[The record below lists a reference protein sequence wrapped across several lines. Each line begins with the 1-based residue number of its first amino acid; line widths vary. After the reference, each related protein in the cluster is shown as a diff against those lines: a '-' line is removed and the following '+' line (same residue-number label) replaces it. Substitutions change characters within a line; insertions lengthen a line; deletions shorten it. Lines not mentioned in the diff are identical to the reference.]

1 MEDTVPESV
10 ASPPS
15 GAAKSKLDTLSKDD
29 LIKFAKKQMAAIQKM
44 KSKCADLEKEVDT
57 LKSQP
62 TGNSD
67 DSVIQELTERMSAL
81 LLEKAETQQSA
92 VLLRKENEKVK
103 HREQDAVRKLATLQG
118 ELNHA
123 KEDHQKKMATF
134 EKTMHVSQAKHKEE
148 VEFFQRL
155 LREKDE
161 SDREK
166 ESEREKE
173 KHREREKEDTN
184 DSVEAV
190 SHSLESQILSLQTEL
205 AVAVERSAQ
214 EAAVLQEDHQRAQ
227 TEAQQE
233 VENLRE
239 ELAQHSMQHEE
250 ELRALEEDFE
260 MERERLLLLQEELS
274 EQLALKDSFLQDVQ
288 EEEEEPSGRSSGIAR
303 MLELSG
309 LSQIDASDG
318 ETETGQLRSALE
330 DLQSQNTMLQDE
342 LTFLGNVKTQL
353 EAELERMREEFQTE
367 KEELEFK
374 IDELLMT
381 REGATP
387 DLNMTPYR
395 DPLNPATP
403 KCDLQEV
410 PALTQLQQSGPQREP
425 AYCLPASS
433 ASPSSPFPDT
443 DHQSLTLEE
452 QQRLILEVQ
461 ELRTQCETLAS
472 KNTQAVGECES
483 LAKERCQAVDE
494 CEYLARERGQAVA
507 ECEHTRDILRGLETE
522 LGQRTGDFV
531 RQYEAMKEQGA
542 SAIHELQE
550 RVRGLTEERESLVE
564 KLRVLNEDRESLL
577 EEVQGLEKR
586 LESFLEQTQAA
597 EGLKEQLQTSL
608 EEKTELALE
617 FKTSLEEKTELALE
631 FKTSLE
637 EKTVLASE
645 LKASLEEQT
654 ALTLELK
661 ASVEDL
667 SRQNGEI
674 LSQLQMKESALQEL
688 EDSLNVVCTE
698 RDQTLSALQEREM
711 EVVRLKE
718 VEGRQGQR
726 ERVAELQAR
735 IEELEKERSLLKS
748 SLGEVQGSPGE
759 EVEELQARIEELEKE
774 RSLLKSS
781 LGEVQGSPGEEVEE
795 LQARIEE
802 LEKER
807 SLLKS
812 SLWEVQ
818 GSPGEEVEELQAR
831 IEELEKERS
840 LLKSSLGEVQGRPGE
855 EVEELQARIEELEKE
870 RSLLKSS
877 LGEVQGRPGE
887 EVEELQARI
896 EELEKERSL
905 LKSSLGE
912 VQGRPGEE
920 VEELQACVEE
930 LEKERNLLKCNL
942 GELVGDTEA
951 LQRDLVEMKLANE
964 KMRTENQE
972 LLAQVSNATETL
984 ADKEREQRV
993 GGEMEREEEEKQEER
1008 RALQQQL
1015 TEKDKVISQLK
1026 SEMAVLQSTASTVSE
1041 EKNTDIEFTEKIALL
1056 EKESKEKNERMNKI
1070 KAVAVKAR
1078 KELDTSRKEA
1088 VSLKEEVEV
1097 LKAER
1102 EKVTS
1107 SMKDI
1112 IHGAEGYKNLQLDY
1126 DRQTEQLDKE
1136 REKVEGAEKQI
1147 SELTK
1152 RLNTAVQQHEQ
1163 LWSEREDLMTGME
1176 TLRST
1181 VRQMEGQT
1189 AELHRQTDTLNRDHQ
1204 AERLLKEQKTK
1215 ELSSLQKEV
1224 EELTAQLRRQKQQS
1238 QQTARELEQLRK
1250 EAQQSSLLDME
1261 MADYE
1266 RLVKE
1271 LNTNLSE
1278 KDVCVEEL
1286 KTLIHTHTQK
1296 EDTLNQEIEGLKSQ
1310 LDQGEDKGAKM
1321 KQLLVKTK
1329 KDLADAKRQEA
1340 SQMMTLASLKGELE
1354 THQQELEN
1362 SKIRC
1367 CDLSGERHRL
1377 HEQLRTLTEQQQ
1389 RTSSTLQHRLTSL
1402 QQEFNTA
1409 QAELSFVT
1417 TEFDSYKVRV
1427 HNVLKQQKNKS
1438 SAQSDGHA
1446 TKQEREQMESMVDQ
1460 YKAKLQDSQQCL
1472 AVSTAEF
1479 QQLQMEHDTLLERH
1493 NKILQE
1499 TVTKEAELR
1508 ERLLSLQ
1515 AESMSLRTELA
1526 QTVGQLTSQAD
1537 AQRSG
1542 FREQIRHLQDEH
1554 RTTVET
1560 LQNQMTRLENQLFTL
1575 QSQTAPVQTSRKPV
1589 VDRRTVDQ
1597 GAMGGLG
1604 LSDLQSMA
1612 REEGEGM
1619 ETTETESLSLPHTP
1633 LPSLEHLLTSPDP
1646 KQEPFVWQVEPTKEE
1661 LSQKLATATRSM
1673 EHMNMLLHETEA
1685 TNAVLMEQVNLL
1697 KSEVR
1702 RLERNHERE
1711 KSVANLEYLKNV
1723 LLQFI
1728 FLQSGSERRALLPV
1742 IHTMLQLSPEEKN
1755 KLAAIAMGEEE
1766 VGGAK
1771 GSGWTSYLHS
1781 WSGIR

>member
-1 MEDTVPESV
+1 MMEQDTGPESV

-15 GAAKSKLDTLSKDD
+15 GAGKSKLDTLSKDD

-92 VLLRKENEKVK
+92 VLLRKENEKVTQ
-103 HREQDAVRKLATLQG
+103 REQDAVRKLATLQG
-118 ELNHA
+118 ELNQA
-123 KEDHQKKMATF
+123 KEAHQKKMATF

-161 SDREK
+161 K

-184 DSVEAV
+184 DNVEAV

-205 AVAVERSAQ
+205 AAVVERSAL
-214 EAAVLQEDHQRAQ
+214 EAAALQEDHQRAQ

-250 ELRALEEDFE
+250 ELRSLEEDFE

-353 EAELERMREEFQTE
+353 EVELERMREEFQTE

-381 REGATP
+381 REGVTP

-395 DPLNPATP
+395 DPLIPATP

-425 AYCLPASS
+425 EYSMPARS
-433 ASPSSPFPDT
+433 ASPSSPRQSLSSPFPDT
-443 DHQSLTLEE
+443 DHQSFTLEE

-461 ELRTQCETLAS
+461 TLRTQCETLARE
-472 KNTQAVGECES
+472 NTQAVGEFES
-483 LAKERCQAVDE
+483 LAKERRQAVDE

-542 SAIHELQE
+542 SAIQELQE

-564 KLRVLNEDRESLL
+564 KLRVLNEDRDSLL
-577 EEVQGLEKR
+577 EKAQGLEKR

-608 EEKTELALE
+608 QEKTELALE
-617 FKTSLEEKTELALE
+617 FNTT
-631 FKTSLE
+631 LE

-654 ALTLELK
+654 ALALELK

-667 SRQNGEI
+667 SKQNGEI
-674 LSQLQMKESALQEL
+674 LSQLQMKESAVQEL
-688 EDSLNVVCTE
+688 EDSLNVVSTE

-711 EVVRLKE
+711 EVVRLREERE

-726 ERVAELQAR
+726 EKVAELQAR

-748 SLGEVQGSPGE
+748 SLGEVQGS
-759 EVEELQARIEELEKE
+759 
-774 RSLLKSS
+774 
-781 LGEVQGSPGEEVEE
+781 
-795 LQARIEE
+795 
-802 LEKER
+802 
-807 SLLKS
+807 
-812 SLWEVQ
+812 
-818 GSPGEEVEELQAR
+818 
-831 IEELEKERS
+831 
-840 LLKSSLGEVQGRPGE
+840 
-855 EVEELQARIEELEKE
+855 
-870 RSLLKSS
+870 
-877 LGEVQGRPGE
+877 
-887 EVEELQARI
+887 
-896 EELEKERSL
+896 
-905 LKSSLGE
+905 
-912 VQGRPGEE
+912 PGEE

-951 LQRDLVEMKLANE
+951 LQRDLGEMKLANE

-984 ADKEREQRV
+984 ADKEREQKV
-993 GGEMEREEEEKQEER
+993 GGETEREEEEKQEGR

-1026 SEMAVLQSTASTVSE
+1026 SEMAVLQSTASAVSE
-1041 EKNTDIEFTEKIALL
+1041 ENTASEFTEKIALL
-1056 EKESKEKNERMNKI
+1056 EKESKEKDERMNKI

-1102 EKVTS
+1102 ERVTS

-1152 RLNTAVQQHEQ
+1152 QLNTAVQQHER

-1224 EELTAQLRRQKQQS
+1224 EELTVQLRRQKQQS
-1238 QQTARELEQLRK
+1238 QQTAQELEQLRK
-1250 EAQQSSLLDME
+1250 EAQQSTLLDME

-1271 LNTNLSE
+1271 LNTKLSE

-1286 KTLIHTHTQK
+1286 KTQIHTHTQK
-1296 EDTLNQEIEGLKSQ
+1296 EETLNQEIEGLKSQ
-1310 LDQGEDKGAKM
+1310 LDQGEDKSTKM

-1340 SQMMTLASLKGELE
+1340 SQMMTLASLKGDLE
-1354 THQQELEN
+1354 THQQQLEN
-1362 SKIRC
+1362 SKIQC
-1367 CDLSGERHRL
+1367 CDLSGECHRL
-1377 HEQLRTLTEQQQ
+1377 QEQLRTLTEQQQ
-1389 RTSSTLQHRLTSL
+1389 RTSSSLQHRLTSL
-1402 QQEFNTA
+1402 QQEANTA
-1409 QAELSFVT
+1409 KAELSFVT

-1460 YKAKLQDSQQCL
+1460 YKAKLQDSQQSL

-1499 TVTKEAELR
+1499 TIAKEAELR

-1604 LSDLQSMA
+1604 LGLSDLQSMA

-1619 ETTETESLSLPHTP
+1619 ETTETESLSPPHTP

-1661 LSQKLATATRSM
+1661 LSQKLTTATRSM
-1673 EHMNMLLHETEA
+1673 EHMNRLLHETEA
-1685 TNAVLMEQVNLL
+1685 TNAVLMEQVTLL

-1728 FLQSGSERRALLPV
+1728 FLRSGSERQALLPV
-1742 IHTMLQLSPEEKN
+1742 MHTMLQLSPEEKN

>member
-1 MEDTVPESV
+1 MEDTGSESV

-67 DSVIQELTERMSAL
+67 DSVIQELTERMSTL

-92 VLLRKENEKVK
+92 VLLRKENEKAK
-103 HREQDAVRKLATLQG
+103 QREQNAIRKLATLQG
-118 ELNHA
+118 ELNQA

-161 SDREK
+161 RD
-166 ESEREKE
+166 REKE

-190 SHSLESQILSLQTEL
+190 SHSQKSQILSLQTEL
-205 AVAVERSAQ
+205 AAAVERSAQ
-214 EAAVLQEDHQRAQ
+214 EAAALQEDHQRAQ

-309 LSQIDASDG
+309 VSQIDASDG

-395 DPLNPATP
+395 DPLSPATP

-410 PALTQLQQSGPQREP
+410 PALTQFQQSGPQREP
-425 AYCLPASS
+425 AYSLPASS

-461 ELRTQCETLAS
+461 ELRNQCETLARE
-472 KNTQAVGECES
+472 NTQAVGECES
-483 LAKERCQAVDE
+483 LARERRQAVDE

-542 SAIHELQE
+542 SAIQELQE

-564 KLRVLNEDRESLL
+564 KLRVLNEDRDSLL
-577 EEVQGLEKR
+577 EKVQGLEKR

-597 EGLKEQLQTSL
+597 EGLKEQLQ
-608 EEKTELALE
+608 
-617 FKTSLEEKTELALE
+617 TSLEEKTELALE

-674 LSQLQMKESALQEL
+674 LSQLQMKESAVQEL
-688 EDSLNVVCTE
+688 EDSLNVVSTE
-698 RDQTLSALQEREM
+698 RDQTLSALQGM
-711 EVVRLKE
+711 EVVRLRE

-726 ERVAELQAR
+726 EKVAELQAR
-735 IEELEKERSLLKS
+735 IQELEKERSLLKS

-759 EVEELQARIEELEKE
+759 EVEELQA
-774 RSLLKSS
+774 
-781 LGEVQGSPGEEVEE
+781 
-795 LQARIEE
+795 
-802 LEKER
+802 
-807 SLLKS
+807 
-812 SLWEVQ
+812 
-818 GSPGEEVEELQAR
+818 
-831 IEELEKERS
+831 
-840 LLKSSLGEVQGRPGE
+840 
-855 EVEELQARIEELEKE
+855 
-870 RSLLKSS
+870 
-877 LGEVQGRPGE
+877 
-887 EVEELQARI
+887 
-896 EELEKERSL
+896 
-905 LKSSLGE
+905 
-912 VQGRPGEE
+912 
-920 VEELQACVEE
+920 CVEK

-951 LQRDLVEMKLANE
+951 LQRDLGEMKLANE

-972 LLAQVSNATETL
+972 LLAQVSNTTETL
-984 ADKEREQRV
+984 ADKEREQKV
-993 GGEMEREEEEKQEER
+993 GGETEREEEKQEER

-1041 EKNTDIEFTEKIALL
+1041 ENTEFTEKIALL

-1102 EKVTS
+1102 ERVTS

-1215 ELSSLQKEV
+1215 ELSSLQKEG

-1238 QQTARELEQLRK
+1238 QQTAQELEQLRK

-1271 LNTNLSE
+1271 LNTKLSE

-1286 KTLIHTHTQK
+1286 KTQIHTHTQK

-1310 LDQGEDKGAKM
+1310 LDQGEDKSAKM

-1340 SQMMTLASLKGELE
+1340 SQMMTLASLKGDLE
-1354 THQQELEN
+1354 THQQKLEN
-1362 SKIRC
+1362 SKIQC

-1389 RTSSTLQHRLTSL
+1389 RTSSSLQHRLTSL
-1402 QQEFNTA
+1402 QQEANTA
-1409 QAELSFVT
+1409 KAELSFVT

-1460 YKAKLQDSQQCL
+1460 YKAKLQDSQQSL

-1499 TVTKEAELR
+1499 TITKEAELR

-1604 LSDLQSMA
+1604 LGLSDLQSMA

-1619 ETTETESLSLPHTP
+1619 ETTETESLSPPHTP

-1661 LSQKLATATRSM
+1661 LSQKLATSTRSM

-1728 FLQSGSERRALLPV
+1728 FLRSGSERRALLPV

>member
-1 MEDTVPESV
+1 MEQDTSPGFV
-10 ASPPS
+10 ASSPPA
-15 GAAKSKLDTLSKDD
+15 GAKSKLDTLSKDD

-44 KSKCADLEKEVDT
+44 KSKCADLETEVDT

-62 TGNSD
+62 KGNSG
-67 DSVIQELTERMSAL
+67 DSIIQELTERMSAL

-92 VLLRKENEKVK
+92 VLLRKENEKIK
-103 HREQDAVRKLATLQG
+103 HREQDAVGKLATLLG
-118 ELNHA
+118 ELDQA
-123 KEDHQKKMATF
+123 KEDHQKKIAAL
-134 EKTMHVSQAKHKEE
+134 EKSLDASQAKHKEE

-155 LREKDE
+155 LREKEE

-166 ESEREKE
+166 EREREKE
-173 KHREREKEDTN
+173 KQREREDSGE
-184 DSVEAV
+184 SVEAV
-190 SHSLESQILSLQTEL
+190 SRSLESQILSLQTEL
-205 AVAVERSAQ
+205 AAAMERSAQ
-214 EAAVLQEDHQRAQ
+214 EAAALQEDHQRAL

-239 ELAQHSMQHEE
+239 ELAQHSVQHEE

-309 LSQIDASDG
+309 VSQIDASDG
-318 ETETGQLRSALE
+318 ETERGQLRSALE
-330 DLQSQNTMLQDE
+330 DQQSQNTMLQDE
-342 LTFLGNVKTQL
+342 LIFLGNVKTEL
-353 EAELERMREEFQTE
+353 EAELERVREEFQTE

-374 IDELLMT
+374 IEELLMT
-381 REGATP
+381 REVATP
-387 DLNMTPYR
+387 DVNMTPNR
-395 DPLNPATP
+395 DLLILATP
-403 KCDLQEV
+403 NRELQE
-410 PALTQLQQSGPQREP
+410 AQAFTQLQLSGPQRDP
-425 AYCLPASS
+425 VDSLP
-433 ASPSSPFPDT
+433 ASPSSPRQSLSSPVPGA
-443 DHQSLTLEE
+443 DHQSLTLQE

-461 ELRTQCETLAS
+461 ELRAQCETLAREKS
-472 KNTQAVGECES
+472 QAVGECES
-483 LAKERCQAVDE
+483 LARERRQVVAE
-494 CEYLARERGQAVA
+494 CESLAIDRSQAVA
-507 ECEHTRDILRGLETE
+507 EYERTRDILRGLETE
-522 LGQRTGDFV
+522 LGHRTGDIA

-542 SAIHELQE
+542 SAVQELQE
-550 RVRGLTEERESLVE
+550 RVTGLTEERDGLVE
-564 KLRVLNEDRESLL
+564 RVRGLDEDRASLL
-577 EEVQGLEKR
+577 EKVQGLEKR

-608 EEKTELALE
+608 EEKNALALE
-617 FKTSLEEKTELALE
+617 LKDSVEAQ
-631 FKTSLE
+631 
-637 EKTVLASE
+637 TVLASE
-645 LKASLEEQT
+645 LKASLEVQT
-654 ALTLELK
+654 ALAVELRV
-661 ASVEDL
+661 SVEDL
-667 SRQNGEI
+667 IRQNGEI
-674 LSQLQMKESALQEL
+674 VSQLQMKESAVQEL
-688 EDSLNVVCTE
+688 EETLNVVSTA
-698 RDQTLSALQEREM
+698 RDITLSALQDREM
-711 EVVRLKE
+711 EVVRLREERERE
-718 VEGRQGQR
+718 VEESQGQR
-726 ERVAELQAR
+726 EEVAELQAH
-735 IEELEKERSLLKS
+735 IEELEKERSLLKNNLEEVQRERS
-748 SLGEVQGSPGE
+748 EKVQGSPGE

-774 RSLLKSS
+774 RSLLRSN
-781 LGEVQGSPGEEVEE
+781 LGEV
-795 LQARIEE
+795 
-802 LEKER
+802 
-807 SLLKS
+807 
-812 SLWEVQ
+812 
-818 GSPGEEVEELQAR
+818 
-831 IEELEKERS
+831 
-840 LLKSSLGEVQGRPGE
+840 
-855 EVEELQARIEELEKE
+855 
-870 RSLLKSS
+870 
-877 LGEVQGRPGE
+877 
-887 EVEELQARI
+887 
-896 EELEKERSL
+896 
-905 LKSSLGE
+905 
-912 VQGRPGEE
+912 
-920 VEELQACVEE
+920 
-930 LEKERNLLKCNL
+930 
-942 GELVGDTEA
+942 VGDTEA
-951 LQRDLVEMKLANE
+951 LQRDLREMKLVNE

-972 LLAQVSNATETL
+972 LLTQVSQATETL
-984 ADKEREQRV
+984 ADREREGEVEEEQAEKER
-993 GGEMEREEEEKQEER
+993 RE
-1008 RALQQQL
+1008 LQQQL
-1015 TEKDKVISQLK
+1015 TEKDTVISQLR
-1026 SEMAVLQSTASTVSE
+1026 SEMAGLQSTTQSPVSE
-1041 EKNTDIEFTEKIALL
+1041 ENTANVFTEKIALL
-1056 EKESKEKNERMNKI
+1056 EKERKEKDERMNKI

-1102 EKVTS
+1102 ERVTS

-1126 DRQTEQLDKE
+1126 DRQTEELDKE

-1163 LWSEREDLMTGME
+1163 LWSEREDLMTGLE

-1189 AELHRQTDTLNRDHQ
+1189 AELHRQTDTLNRDLQ

-1224 EELTAQLRRQKQQS
+1224 EELTVQLRRQKQQS
-1238 QQTARELEQLRK
+1238 QQTTQELEQLRK

-1271 LNTNLSE
+1271 LNTKLSE

-1286 KTLIHTHTQK
+1286 KTQINTHTQQ
-1296 EDTLNQEIEGLKSQ
+1296 EVSLNQEIEGLKSQ
-1310 LDQGEDKGAKM
+1310 LDQGEDKSSKM

-1329 KDLADAKRQEA
+1329 KDLADTKRQEA
-1340 SQMMTLASLKGELE
+1340 IQMMTLASLKGELE
-1354 THQQELEN
+1354 AHQQQLEN
-1362 SKIRC
+1362 SKIQYC
-1367 CDLSGERHRL
+1367 ELTAERHRL
-1377 HEQLRTLTEQQQ
+1377 QEQLRTLTEQQQ
-1389 RTSSTLQHRLTSL
+1389 RTSSSLQHRLTTL
-1402 QQEFNTA
+1402 QQEANTA
-1409 QAELSFVT
+1409 KAELSSVT
-1417 TEFDSYKVRV
+1417 AEFDSYKVRV
-1427 HNVLKQQKNKS
+1427 HNVLKQQKNKT
-1438 SAQSDGHA
+1438 SAQSDGDA
-1446 TKQEREQMESMVDQ
+1446 TKQERDQMESMVDQ
-1460 YKAKLQDSQQCL
+1460 YKAKLQDSQQSL
-1472 AVSTAEF
+1472 AVSTAEL

-1508 ERLLSLQ
+1508 ERLMSLQ
-1515 AESMSLRTELA
+1515 AEIMSTRTEHA
-1526 QTVGQLTSQAD
+1526 QTVGQLTSQAE

-1575 QSQTAPVQTSRKPV
+1575 QKQTSPAPVQTSRKPV
-1589 VDRRTVDQ
+1589 VDRRPVDQ
-1597 GAMGGLG
+1597 GGMGGLGLG

-1619 ETTETESLSLPHTP
+1619 ETSETESLSPTHTH

-1661 LSQKLATATRSM
+1661 LNQKLTTATRSM
-1673 EHMNMLLHETEA
+1673 EHMNSLLHETEA

-1728 FLQSGSERRALLPV
+1728 FLQSGSERQALLPV

-1766 VGGAK
+1766 VGGAR

>member
-1 MEDTVPESV
+1 
-10 ASPPS
+10 
-15 GAAKSKLDTLSKDD
+15 
-29 LIKFAKKQMAAIQKM
+29 
-44 KSKCADLEKEVDT
+44 
-57 LKSQP
+57 
-62 TGNSD
+62 
-67 DSVIQELTERMSAL
+67 
-81 LLEKAETQQSA
+81 
-92 VLLRKENEKVK
+92 
-103 HREQDAVRKLATLQG
+103 
-118 ELNHA
+118 
-123 KEDHQKKMATF
+123 
-134 EKTMHVSQAKHKEE
+134 
-148 VEFFQRL
+148 
-155 LREKDE
+155 
-161 SDREK
+161 
-166 ESEREKE
+166 
-173 KHREREKEDTN
+173 
-184 DSVEAV
+184 
-190 SHSLESQILSLQTEL
+190 
-205 AVAVERSAQ
+205 
-214 EAAVLQEDHQRAQ
+214 
-227 TEAQQE
+227 
-233 VENLRE
+233 
-239 ELAQHSMQHEE
+239 
-250 ELRALEEDFE
+250 
-260 MERERLLLLQEELS
+260 
-274 EQLALKDSFLQDVQ
+274 
-288 EEEEEPSGRSSGIAR
+288 

-395 DPLNPATP
+395 DPLSPATP

-410 PALTQLQQSGPQREP
+410 PALTQLQQSGSQREP
-425 AYCLPASS
+425 AYSLPASS

-461 ELRTQCETLAS
+461 ELRTQCETLAR

-507 ECEHTRDILRGLETE
+507 ECEHTRDILKGLETE

-531 RQYEAMKEQGA
+531 RQCEAMKEQGA
-542 SAIHELQE
+542 SAIQELQE

-617 FKTSLEEKTELALE
+617 FKTSLEEKT
-631 FKTSLE
+631 
-637 EKTVLASE
+637 VLASE

-674 LSQLQMKESALQEL
+674 LSQLQMKESAVQEL
-688 EDSLNVVCTE
+688 EDSLNEVSTE

-711 EVVRLKE
+711 EVVRLRE

-726 ERVAELQAR
+726 ERVA
-735 IEELEKERSLLKS
+735 
-748 SLGEVQGSPGE
+748 
-759 EVEELQARIEELEKE
+759 ELQARIEELEKE

-840 LLKSSLGEVQGRPGE
+840 LLKSSLGEVQG
-855 EVEELQARIEELEKE
+855 
-870 RSLLKSS
+870 S
-877 LGEVQGRPGE
+877 
-887 EVEELQARI
+887 
-896 EELEKERSL
+896 
-905 LKSSLGE
+905 
-912 VQGRPGEE
+912 PGEE

-984 ADKEREQRV
+984 ADKEREQKV
-993 GGEMEREEEEKQEER
+993 GGETEREEEEKQEER

-1026 SEMAVLQSTASTVSE
+1026 SQMAVLQSTASTVSE
-1041 EKNTDIEFTEKIALL
+1041 ENTAIEFTEKIALL

-1286 KTLIHTHTQK
+1286 KTQIHTHTQK

-1340 SQMMTLASLKGELE
+1340 SQMMTLASLKRELE

-1362 SKIRC
+1362 SKIQC

-1389 RTSSTLQHRLTSL
+1389 RTSSTLQHRLSSL

-1446 TKQEREQMESMVDQ
+1446 TRQEREQMESMVDQ
-1460 YKAKLQDSQQCL
+1460 YKAKLQDSQQSL

>member
-1 MEDTVPESV
+1 QQDTVPESV

-67 DSVIQELTERMSAL
+67 ESLTERMSAL

-103 HREQDAVRKLATLQG
+103 QWEQ
-118 ELNHA
+118 A
-123 KEDHQKKMATF
+123 KEDHQEKMATF
-134 EKTMHVSQAKHKEE
+134 EKTMHISQAKHKEE

-190 SHSLESQILSLQTEL
+190 SHSLELQILSLQTEL
-205 AVAVERSAQ
+205 AAAVERSAQ
-214 EAAVLQEDHQRAQ
+214 EAAVLQDDHQRAQ
-227 TEAQQE
+227 TEVSSKA
-233 VENLRE
+233 V
-239 ELAQHSMQHEE
+239 
-250 ELRALEEDFE
+250 
-260 MERERLLLLQEELS
+260 
-274 EQLALKDSFLQDVQ
+274 FLQDVQ

-395 DPLNPATP
+395 DPLSPATP

-425 AYCLPASS
+425 AYSLPASS

-461 ELRTQCETLAS
+461 ELRTQCETLAR

-542 SAIHELQE
+542 SAIQELQE
-550 RVRGLTEERESLVE
+550 RVRGLTEEKESLVE
-564 KLRVLNEDRESLL
+564 KLRVLNENRESLL

-597 EGLKEQLQTSL
+597 EGLNEQLQ
-608 EEKTELALE
+608 
-617 FKTSLEEKTELALE
+617 TSLEEKTELALE

-661 ASVEDL
+661 ASVDDL

-674 LSQLQMKESALQEL
+674 LSQLQMKESAVQEL
-688 EDSLNVVCTE
+688 EDSLNVVSTE
-698 RDQTLSALQEREM
+698 RDQTLSALQEM
-711 EVVRLKE
+711 EVVRLRE

-735 IEELEKERSLLKS
+735 IEELEKEKSLLKN

-759 EVEELQARIEELEKE
+759 EVEELQTRIEELEKE

-781 LGEVQGSPGEEVEE
+781 LGEVRGS
-795 LQARIEE
+795 
-802 LEKER
+802 
-807 SLLKS
+807 
-812 SLWEVQ
+812 
-818 GSPGEEVEELQAR
+818 
-831 IEELEKERS
+831 
-840 LLKSSLGEVQGRPGE
+840 
-855 EVEELQARIEELEKE
+855 
-870 RSLLKSS
+870 
-877 LGEVQGRPGE
+877 
-887 EVEELQARI
+887 
-896 EELEKERSL
+896 
-905 LKSSLGE
+905 
-912 VQGRPGEE
+912 PGEE

-984 ADKEREQRV
+984 ADKEREQKV
-993 GGEMEREEEEKQEER
+993 GGETEREEEEKQEER

-1026 SEMAVLQSTASTVSE
+1026 SELAVLQVSASSVT
-1041 EKNTDIEFTEKIALL
+1041 LL

-1152 RLNTAVQQHEQ
+1152 RLNTHEQ

-1224 EELTAQLRRQKQQS
+1224 EELTAQLHRQKQQS

-1286 KTLIHTHTQK
+1286 KTQIHTHTQK

-1329 KDLADAKRQEA
+1329 KDLADAKRQ
-1340 SQMMTLASLKGELE
+1340 MMTLASLKGELE
-1354 THQQELEN
+1354 TYQQELEN
-1362 SKIRC
+1362 SKIQC

-1409 QAELSFVT
+1409 KAELSFVT

-1446 TKQEREQMESMVDQ
+1446 TKQEREQIESMVDQ
-1460 YKAKLQDSQQCL
+1460 YKAKLQDSQQSL

-1619 ETTETESLSLPHTP
+1619 ETTETEFLSLPHTP

>member
-1 MEDTVPESV
+1 
-10 ASPPS
+10 
-15 GAAKSKLDTLSKDD
+15 
-29 LIKFAKKQMAAIQKM
+29 
-44 KSKCADLEKEVDT
+44 
-57 LKSQP
+57 
-62 TGNSD
+62 
-67 DSVIQELTERMSAL
+67 MSAL
-81 LLEKAETQQSA
+81 LLERAETQQSA
-92 VLLRKENEKVK
+92 VLLRKDNEKIK
-103 HREQDAVRKLATLQG
+103 QREQDAVRKLATLQG
-118 ELNHA
+118 ELNQA

-134 EKTMHVSQAKHKEE
+134 EKAMHVSQAKHKEE
-148 VEFFQRL
+148 VKFFQSF

-166 ESEREKE
+166 EKQRESK
-173 KHREREKEDTN
+173 KEDTN
-184 DSVEAV
+184 DSGEAV
-190 SHSLESQILSLQTEL
+190 SHSLELQILSLQTEL
-205 AVAVERSAQ
+205 AAAVERSAQ
-214 EAAVLQEDHQRAQ
+214 EAAALQEDHQKAQ

-250 ELRALEEDFE
+250 ELRALEKDFE
-260 MERERLLLLQEELS
+260 MERERLLFLQEELS

-353 EAELERMREEFQTE
+353 EAELDRVREEFQTE

-381 REGATP
+381 QEGATP
-387 DLNMTPYR
+387 DLNMTTYR
-395 DPLNPATP
+395 DPLSPATP

-425 AYCLPASS
+425 AYSLPASS
-433 ASPSSPFPDT
+433 ASPSSPRQSLSSPVPDT
-443 DHQSLTLEE
+443 DHQSLTLDE

-461 ELRTQCETLAS
+461 ELRAQCETLARE
-472 KNTQAVGECES
+472 NTQAVGECES
-483 LAKERCQAVDE
+483 LAKERS
-494 CEYLARERGQAVA
+494 QAVA
-507 ECEHTRDILRGLETE
+507 GYEHTRDILRGLETE

-531 RQYEAMKEQGA
+531 RQYEAMKEQGT
-542 SAIHELQE
+542 SAIQELQE

-564 KLRVLNEDRESLL
+564 KVRVLNEDRASLL
-577 EEVQGLEKR
+577 EKVQGLEKR

-597 EGLKEQLQTSL
+597 KGLKEQLQMSL
-608 EEKTELALE
+608 EEKTDLALE
-617 FKTSLEEKTELALE
+617 LKS
-631 FKTSLE
+631 SLE

-661 ASVEDL
+661 ASMEDL

-674 LSQLQMKESALQEL
+674 LSQLQMKESAVQEL
-688 EDSLNVVCTE
+688 EETLNVVSTE
-698 RDQTLSALQEREM
+698 RDRTLSALQDREM
-711 EVVRLKE
+711 GVVRLREERE
-718 VEGRQGQR
+718 VEESQGQR
-726 ERVAELQAR
+726 EKEAELQAR

-748 SLGEVQGSPGE
+748 SLGEVQKERSEEVQGSPGE

-774 RSLLKSS
+774 RSLLK
-781 LGEVQGSPGEEVEE
+781 
-795 LQARIEE
+795 
-802 LEKER
+802 
-807 SLLKS
+807 
-812 SLWEVQ
+812 
-818 GSPGEEVEELQAR
+818 
-831 IEELEKERS
+831 
-840 LLKSSLGEVQGRPGE
+840 
-855 EVEELQARIEELEKE
+855 
-870 RSLLKSS
+870 
-877 LGEVQGRPGE
+877 
-887 EVEELQARI
+887 
-896 EELEKERSL
+896 
-905 LKSSLGE
+905 
-912 VQGRPGEE
+912 
-920 VEELQACVEE
+920 
-930 LEKERNLLKCNL
+930 CNL

-951 LQRDLVEMKLANE
+951 LQRDLGEMKVANE

-972 LLAQVSNATETL
+972 LLAQVSKATETL
-984 ADKEREQRV
+984 ADKEREQK
-993 GGEMEREEEEKQEER
+993 EEEQAER
-1008 RALQQQL
+1008 RELQQQL

-1026 SEMAVLQSTASTVSE
+1026 SEIAVLQVSASSVSVFKFVTATAEVSFISSTDLLFLSLHFPVSLFLPLSPQQSTASTVSE
-1041 EKNTDIEFTEKIALL
+1041 ENTASEFTEKIALL
-1056 EKESKEKNERMNKI
+1056 EKERKEKDERMNKI

-1088 VSLKEEVEV
+1088 VSLKEEREV

-1102 EKVTS
+1102 ERVTC

-1136 REKVEGAEKQI
+1136 REK
-1147 SELTK
+1147 
-1152 RLNTAVQQHEQ
+1152 HEQ
-1163 LWSEREDLMTGME
+1163 LWLEREDLMTGME
-1176 TLRST
+1176 TLRSM

-1189 AELHRQTDTLNRDHQ
+1189 AELHRQTNTLNRDHQ

-1238 QQTARELEQLRK
+1238 QQTTQELEQLRK

-1271 LNTNLSE
+1271 LNTKLSE
-1278 KDVCVEEL
+1278 KD
-1286 KTLIHTHTQK
+1286 
-1296 EDTLNQEIEGLKSQ
+1296 GLKSQ
-1310 LDQGEDKGAKM
+1310 LEQGEDKSSKM

-1354 THQQELEN
+1354 THQQQLEN
-1362 SKIRC
+1362 SKIQC
-1367 CDLSGERHRL
+1367 CDL
-1377 HEQLRTLTEQQQ
+1377 
-1389 RTSSTLQHRLTSL
+1389 
-1402 QQEFNTA
+1402 
-1409 QAELSFVT
+1409 
-1417 TEFDSYKVRV
+1417 YKVRV

-1446 TKQEREQMESMVDQ
+1446 TKQERDQMESMVDQ
-1460 YKAKLQDSQQCL
+1460 YKAKLQVSQQTL

-1515 AESMSLRTELA
+1515 AESMSLRTEHA

-1537 AQRSG
+1537 SQRSG

-1560 LQNQMTRLENQLFTL
+1560 LQNQTTRLENQLFTL
-1575 QSQTAPVQTSRKPV
+1575 QNQTSPAPVQTSRKPV
-1589 VDRRTVDQ
+1589 VDRRTVDH
-1597 GAMGGLG
+1597 GGMGGLGLG

-1619 ETTETESLSLPHTP
+1619 ETTETESLSPTHTP
-1633 LPSLEHLLTSPDP
+1633 LPSLEQLLTSPDP

-1661 LSQKLATATRSM
+1661 LNQKLATATRSM
-1673 EHMNMLLHETEA
+1673 EHMNSLLHETEA

-1728 FLQSGSERRALLPV
+1728 FLRSGSERQALLPV
-1742 IHTMLQLSPEEKN
+1742 RRRWEEQE
-1755 KLAAIAMGEEE
+1755 APDGPPTYTA
-1766 VGGAK
+1766 
-1771 GSGWTSYLHS
+1771 
-1781 WSGIR
+1781 

>member
-67 DSVIQELTERMSAL
+67 ESVIQELTERMSAL

-103 HREQDAVRKLATLQG
+103 QWEQDAVRKLATLQG
-118 ELNHA
+118 ELNQA
-123 KEDHQKKMATF
+123 KEDHQEKMATF
-134 EKTMHVSQAKHKEE
+134 EKTMHISQAKHKEE

-190 SHSLESQILSLQTEL
+190 SHSLELQILSLQTEL
-205 AVAVERSAQ
+205 AAAVERSAQ
-214 EAAVLQEDHQRAQ
+214 EAAVLQDDHQRAQ

-395 DPLNPATP
+395 DPLSPATP

-425 AYCLPASS
+425 AYSLPASS

-461 ELRTQCETLAS
+461 ELRTQCETLAR

-542 SAIHELQE
+542 SAIQELQE
-550 RVRGLTEERESLVE
+550 RVRGLTEEKESLVE
-564 KLRVLNEDRESLL
+564 KLRVLNENRESLL

-597 EGLKEQLQTSL
+597 EGLNEQLQ
-608 EEKTELALE
+608 
-617 FKTSLEEKTELALE
+617 TSLEEKTELALE

-661 ASVEDL
+661 ASVDDL

-674 LSQLQMKESALQEL
+674 LSQLQMKESAVQEL
-688 EDSLNVVCTE
+688 EDSLNVVSTE
-698 RDQTLSALQEREM
+698 RDQTLSALQEM
-711 EVVRLKE
+711 EVVRLRE

-735 IEELEKERSLLKS
+735 IEELEKEKSLLKN

-759 EVEELQARIEELEKE
+759 EVEELQTRIEELEKE

-781 LGEVQGSPGEEVEE
+781 LGEVRGS
-795 LQARIEE
+795 
-802 LEKER
+802 
-807 SLLKS
+807 
-812 SLWEVQ
+812 
-818 GSPGEEVEELQAR
+818 
-831 IEELEKERS
+831 
-840 LLKSSLGEVQGRPGE
+840 
-855 EVEELQARIEELEKE
+855 
-870 RSLLKSS
+870 
-877 LGEVQGRPGE
+877 
-887 EVEELQARI
+887 
-896 EELEKERSL
+896 
-905 LKSSLGE
+905 
-912 VQGRPGEE
+912 PGEE

-984 ADKEREQRV
+984 ADKEREQKV
-993 GGEMEREEEEKQEER
+993 GGETEREEEEKQEER

-1026 SEMAVLQSTASTVSE
+1026 SELAVLQSTASTVSE
-1041 EKNTDIEFTEKIALL
+1041 ENTAVEFTEKIALL

-1224 EELTAQLRRQKQQS
+1224 EELTAQLHRQKQQS

-1286 KTLIHTHTQK
+1286 KTQIHTHTQK

-1354 THQQELEN
+1354 TYQQELEN
-1362 SKIRC
+1362 SKIQC

-1409 QAELSFVT
+1409 KAELSFVT

-1446 TKQEREQMESMVDQ
+1446 TKQEREQIESMVDQ
-1460 YKAKLQDSQQCL
+1460 YKAKLQDSQQSL

-1619 ETTETESLSLPHTP
+1619 ETTETEFLSLPHTP

>member
-1 MEDTVPESV
+1 MEQDTGPEYV

-44 KSKCADLEKEVDT
+44 KSKCADLENEVDT

-62 TGNSD
+62 TGKSD

-81 LLEKAETQQSA
+81 LLERAETQQSA
-92 VLLRKENEKVK
+92 VLLRKDNEKIK
-103 HREQDAVRKLATLQG
+103 QREQDAVRKLATLQG
-118 ELNHA
+118 ELNQA

-134 EKTMHVSQAKHKEE
+134 EKAMHVSQAKHKEE
-148 VEFFQRL
+148 VKFFQSF

-166 ESEREKE
+166 EKQRESK
-173 KHREREKEDTN
+173 KEDTN
-184 DSVEAV
+184 DSGEAV
-190 SHSLESQILSLQTEL
+190 SHSLELQILSLQTEL
-205 AVAVERSAQ
+205 AAAVERSAQ
-214 EAAVLQEDHQRAQ
+214 EAAALQEDHQKAQ

-250 ELRALEEDFE
+250 ELRALEKDFE
-260 MERERLLLLQEELS
+260 MERERLLFLQEELS

-353 EAELERMREEFQTE
+353 EAELDRVREEFQTE

-381 REGATP
+381 QEGATP
-387 DLNMTPYR
+387 DLNMTTYR
-395 DPLNPATP
+395 DPLSPATP

-425 AYCLPASS
+425 AYSLPASS
-433 ASPSSPFPDT
+433 ASPSSPRQSLSSPVPDT

-461 ELRTQCETLAS
+461 ELRAQCETLARE
-472 KNTQAVGECES
+472 NTQAVGECES
-483 LAKERCQAVDE
+483 LAKERS
-494 CEYLARERGQAVA
+494 QAVA
-507 ECEHTRDILRGLETE
+507 GYEHTRDILRGLETE

-531 RQYEAMKEQGA
+531 RQYEAMKEQGT
-542 SAIHELQE
+542 SAIQELQE

-564 KLRVLNEDRESLL
+564 KVRVLNEDRASLL
-577 EEVQGLEKR
+577 EKVQGLEKR

-597 EGLKEQLQTSL
+597 KGLKEQLQMSL

-617 FKTSLEEKTELALE
+617 L
-631 FKTSLE
+631 KTSLE

-661 ASVEDL
+661 ASMEDL

-674 LSQLQMKESALQEL
+674 LSQLQMKESAVQEL
-688 EDSLNVVCTE
+688 EETLNVVSTE
-698 RDQTLSALQEREM
+698 RDRTLSALQDREM
-711 EVVRLKE
+711 GVVRLREERE
-718 VEGRQGQR
+718 VEESQGQR
-726 ERVAELQAR
+726 EKEAELQAR

-748 SLGEVQGSPGE
+748 SLGEVQKERSEEVQGSPGE

-774 RSLLKSS
+774 RSLLK
-781 LGEVQGSPGEEVEE
+781 
-795 LQARIEE
+795 
-802 LEKER
+802 
-807 SLLKS
+807 
-812 SLWEVQ
+812 
-818 GSPGEEVEELQAR
+818 
-831 IEELEKERS
+831 
-840 LLKSSLGEVQGRPGE
+840 
-855 EVEELQARIEELEKE
+855 
-870 RSLLKSS
+870 
-877 LGEVQGRPGE
+877 
-887 EVEELQARI
+887 
-896 EELEKERSL
+896 
-905 LKSSLGE
+905 
-912 VQGRPGEE
+912 
-920 VEELQACVEE
+920 
-930 LEKERNLLKCNL
+930 CNL

-951 LQRDLVEMKLANE
+951 LQRDLGEMKVANE

-972 LLAQVSNATETL
+972 LLAQVSKATETL
-984 ADKEREQRV
+984 ADKEREQK
-993 GGEMEREEEEKQEER
+993 EEEQAER
-1008 RALQQQL
+1008 RELQQQL

-1026 SEMAVLQSTASTVSE
+1026 SEIAVLQSTASTVSE
-1041 EKNTDIEFTEKIALL
+1041 ENTASEFTEKIALL
-1056 EKESKEKNERMNKI
+1056 EKERKEKDERMNKI

-1088 VSLKEEVEV
+1088 VSLKEEMEV

-1102 EKVTS
+1102 ERVTC

-1163 LWSEREDLMTGME
+1163 LWLEREDLMTGME
-1176 TLRST
+1176 TLRSM

-1189 AELHRQTDTLNRDHQ
+1189 AELHRQTNTLNRDHQ

-1238 QQTARELEQLRK
+1238 QQTTQELEQLRK

-1271 LNTNLSE
+1271 LNTKLSE

-1286 KTLIHTHTQK
+1286 KTQIHTHTQK
-1296 EDTLNQEIEGLKSQ
+1296 EETLNQKIEGLKSQ
-1310 LDQGEDKGAKM
+1310 LEQGEDKSSKM

-1354 THQQELEN
+1354 THQQQLEN
-1362 SKIRC
+1362 SKIQC

-1377 HEQLRTLTEQQQ
+1377 QEQLRTLTEQQQ
-1389 RTSSTLQHRLTSL
+1389 RTSSSLQHRLTTL
-1402 QQEFNTA
+1402 QQEANTA
-1409 QAELSFVT
+1409 KAELSSVT

-1446 TKQEREQMESMVDQ
+1446 TKQERDQMESMVDQ
-1460 YKAKLQDSQQCL
+1460 YKAKLQVSQQTL

-1515 AESMSLRTELA
+1515 AESMSLRTEHA

-1537 AQRSG
+1537 SQRSG

-1560 LQNQMTRLENQLFTL
+1560 LQNQTTRLENQLFTL
-1575 QSQTAPVQTSRKPV
+1575 QNQTSPAPVQTSRKPV
-1589 VDRRTVDQ
+1589 VDRRTVDH
-1597 GAMGGLG
+1597 GGMGGLGLG

-1619 ETTETESLSLPHTP
+1619 ETTETESLSPTHTP
-1633 LPSLEHLLTSPDP
+1633 LPSLEQLLTSPDP

-1661 LSQKLATATRSM
+1661 LNQKLATATRSM
-1673 EHMNMLLHETEA
+1673 EHMNSLLHETEA

-1728 FLQSGSERRALLPV
+1728 FLRSGSERQALLPV

-1755 KLAAIAMGEEE
+1755 KLGAIAMGEEE
-1766 VGGAK
+1766 VGGAR

>member
-1 MEDTVPESV
+1 MEQDTSPGFV
-10 ASPPS
+10 ASSPPA
-15 GAAKSKLDTLSKDD
+15 GAKSKLDTLSKDD

-44 KSKCADLEKEVDT
+44 KSKCADLETEVDT

-62 TGNSD
+62 KGNSG
-67 DSVIQELTERMSAL
+67 DSIIQELTERMSAL

-92 VLLRKENEKVK
+92 VLLRKENEKIK
-103 HREQDAVRKLATLQG
+103 HREQDAVGKLATLLG
-118 ELNHA
+118 ELDQA
-123 KEDHQKKMATF
+123 KEDHQKKIAAL
-134 EKTMHVSQAKHKEE
+134 EKSLDASQAKHKEE

-155 LREKDE
+155 LREKEE

-166 ESEREKE
+166 EREREKE
-173 KHREREKEDTN
+173 KQREREDSGE
-184 DSVEAV
+184 SVEAV
-190 SHSLESQILSLQTEL
+190 SRSLESQILSLQTEL
-205 AVAVERSAQ
+205 AAAMERSAQ
-214 EAAVLQEDHQRAQ
+214 EAAALQEDHQRAL

-239 ELAQHSMQHEE
+239 ELAQHSVQHEE

-309 LSQIDASDG
+309 VSQIDASDG
-318 ETETGQLRSALE
+318 ETERGQLRSALE
-330 DLQSQNTMLQDE
+330 DQQSQNTMLQDE
-342 LTFLGNVKTQL
+342 LIFLGNVKTEL
-353 EAELERMREEFQTE
+353 EAELERVREEFQTE

-374 IDELLMT
+374 IEELLMT
-381 REGATP
+381 REVATP
-387 DLNMTPYR
+387 DVNMTPNR
-395 DPLNPATP
+395 DLLILATP
-403 KCDLQEV
+403 NRELQE
-410 PALTQLQQSGPQREP
+410 AQAFTQLQLSGPQRDP
-425 AYCLPASS
+425 VDSLP
-433 ASPSSPFPDT
+433 ASPSSPRQSLSSPVPGA
-443 DHQSLTLEE
+443 DHQSLTLQE

-461 ELRTQCETLAS
+461 ELRAQCETLAREKS
-472 KNTQAVGECES
+472 QAVGECES
-483 LAKERCQAVDE
+483 LARERRQVVAE
-494 CEYLARERGQAVA
+494 CESLARDRSQAVA
-507 ECEHTRDILRGLETE
+507 EYERTRDILRGLETE
-522 LGQRTGDFV
+522 LGHRTGDIA

-542 SAIHELQE
+542 SAVQELQE
-550 RVRGLTEERESLVE
+550 RVRGLTEERDGLVE
-564 KLRVLNEDRESLL
+564 RVRGLDEDRASLL
-577 EEVQGLEKR
+577 EKVQGLEKR

-608 EEKTELALE
+608 EEKNALALE
-617 FKTSLEEKTELALE
+617 LKDSVEAQ
-631 FKTSLE
+631 
-637 EKTVLASE
+637 TVLASE
-645 LKASLEEQT
+645 LKASLEVQT
-654 ALTLELK
+654 ALAVELRV
-661 ASVEDL
+661 SVEDL
-667 SRQNGEI
+667 IRQNGEI
-674 LSQLQMKESALQEL
+674 VSQLQMKESAVQEL
-688 EDSLNVVCTE
+688 EETLNVVSTA
-698 RDQTLSALQEREM
+698 RDITLSALQDREM
-711 EVVRLKE
+711 EVVRLREERERE
-718 VEGRQGQR
+718 VEESQGQR
-726 ERVAELQAR
+726 EEVAELQAH
-735 IEELEKERSLLKS
+735 IEELEKERSLLKNNLEEVQRERS
-748 SLGEVQGSPGE
+748 EKVQGSPGE

-774 RSLLKSS
+774 RSLLKNN
-781 LGEVQGSPGEEVEE
+781 LEEVQRERCEKVQGSPGEEVEE
-795 LQARIEE
+795 LQARIED

-807 SLLKS
+807 SLL
-812 SLWEVQ
+812 
-818 GSPGEEVEELQAR
+818 
-831 IEELEKERS
+831 RS
-840 LLKSSLGEVQGRPGE
+840 NLGEV
-855 EVEELQARIEELEKE
+855 
-870 RSLLKSS
+870 
-877 LGEVQGRPGE
+877 
-887 EVEELQARI
+887 
-896 EELEKERSL
+896 
-905 LKSSLGE
+905 
-912 VQGRPGEE
+912 
-920 VEELQACVEE
+920 
-930 LEKERNLLKCNL
+930 
-942 GELVGDTEA
+942 VGDTEA
-951 LQRDLVEMKLANE
+951 LQRDLREMKLANE

-972 LLAQVSNATETL
+972 LLTQVSQATETL
-984 ADKEREQRV
+984 ADREREGEVEEEQAEKER
-993 GGEMEREEEEKQEER
+993 RE
-1008 RALQQQL
+1008 LQQQL
-1015 TEKDKVISQLK
+1015 TEKDTVISQLR
-1026 SEMAVLQSTASTVSE
+1026 SEMAGLQSTTQSPVSE
-1041 EKNTDIEFTEKIALL
+1041 ENTANVFTEKIALL
-1056 EKESKEKNERMNKI
+1056 EKERKEKDERMNKI

-1102 EKVTS
+1102 ERVTS

-1126 DRQTEQLDKE
+1126 DRQTEELDKE

-1163 LWSEREDLMTGME
+1163 LWSEREDLMTGLE

-1189 AELHRQTDTLNRDHQ
+1189 AELHRQTDTLNRDLQ

-1224 EELTAQLRRQKQQS
+1224 EELTVQLRRQKQQS
-1238 QQTARELEQLRK
+1238 QQTTQELEQLRK

-1271 LNTNLSE
+1271 LNTKLSE

-1286 KTLIHTHTQK
+1286 KTQINTHTQQ
-1296 EDTLNQEIEGLKSQ
+1296 EVSLNQEIEGLKSQ
-1310 LDQGEDKGAKM
+1310 LDQGEDKSSKM

-1329 KDLADAKRQEA
+1329 KDLADTKRQEA
-1340 SQMMTLASLKGELE
+1340 IQMMTLASLKGELE
-1354 THQQELEN
+1354 AHQQQLEN
-1362 SKIRC
+1362 SKIQC
-1367 CDLSGERHRL
+1367 CELTAERHRL
-1377 HEQLRTLTEQQQ
+1377 QEQLRTLTEQQQ
-1389 RTSSTLQHRLTSL
+1389 RTSSSLQHRLTTL
-1402 QQEFNTA
+1402 QQEANTA
-1409 QAELSFVT
+1409 KAELSSVT
-1417 TEFDSYKVRV
+1417 AEFDSYKVRV
-1427 HNVLKQQKNKS
+1427 HNVLKQQKNKT
-1438 SAQSDGHA
+1438 SAQSDGDA
-1446 TKQEREQMESMVDQ
+1446 TKQERDQMESMVDQ
-1460 YKAKLQDSQQCL
+1460 YKAKLQDSQQSL
-1472 AVSTAEF
+1472 AVSTAEL

-1508 ERLLSLQ
+1508 ERLMSLQ
-1515 AESMSLRTELA
+1515 AEIMSTRTEHA
-1526 QTVGQLTSQAD
+1526 QTVGQLTSQAE

-1575 QSQTAPVQTSRKPV
+1575 QKQTSPAPVQTSRKPV
-1589 VDRRTVDQ
+1589 VDRRPVDQ
-1597 GAMGGLG
+1597 GGMGGLGLG

-1619 ETTETESLSLPHTP
+1619 ETSETESLSPTHTH

-1661 LSQKLATATRSM
+1661 LNQKLTTATRSM
-1673 EHMNMLLHETEA
+1673 EHMNSLLHETEA

-1728 FLQSGSERRALLPV
+1728 FLQSGSERQALLPV

-1766 VGGAK
+1766 VGGAR

>member
-1 MEDTVPESV
+1 MASQPSAQETLSIQYGFRCVPENGVKVEEVLLAVGEQQDTVPESV

-29 LIKFAKKQMAAIQKM
+29 LIKFAKKQMSAIQKM

-103 HREQDAVRKLATLQG
+103 QREQDAVRKLATLQG
-118 ELNHA
+118 ELNQA

-173 KHREREKEDTN
+173 KHREREKDESDREKEKHREKEDTN
-184 DSVEAV
+184 NSVEAV

-205 AVAVERSAQ
+205 AAAVERSAQ

-395 DPLNPATP
+395 DPLSPATP

-425 AYCLPASS
+425 AYSLPASS

-461 ELRTQCETLAS
+461 ELRTQCETLAR

-542 SAIHELQE
+542 SAIQELQE

-608 EEKTELALE
+608 EEKT
-617 FKTSLEEKTELALE
+617 
-631 FKTSLE
+631 
-637 EKTVLASE
+637 VLASE

-674 LSQLQMKESALQEL
+674 LSQLQMKDSAVQEL
-688 EDSLNVVCTE
+688 EDSLNVVSTE
-698 RDQTLSALQEREM
+698 RDQTLAALQERQM
-711 EVVRLKE
+711 EVVRLRE

-748 SLGEVQGSPGE
+748 SLGEVQGS
-759 EVEELQARIEELEKE
+759 
-774 RSLLKSS
+774 
-781 LGEVQGSPGEEVEE
+781 
-795 LQARIEE
+795 
-802 LEKER
+802 
-807 SLLKS
+807 
-812 SLWEVQ
+812 
-818 GSPGEEVEELQAR
+818 
-831 IEELEKERS
+831 
-840 LLKSSLGEVQGRPGE
+840 
-855 EVEELQARIEELEKE
+855 
-870 RSLLKSS
+870 
-877 LGEVQGRPGE
+877 
-887 EVEELQARI
+887 
-896 EELEKERSL
+896 
-905 LKSSLGE
+905 
-912 VQGRPGEE
+912 PGEE

-972 LLAQVSNATETL
+972 LLAQVSNARETL
-984 ADKEREQRV
+984 ADKEREQKV
-993 GGEMEREEEEKQEER
+993 GGVTEREEEEEKQGER

-1041 EKNTDIEFTEKIALL
+1041 ENTAIEFTEKIALL

-1147 SELTK
+1147 SELTY
-1152 RLNTAVQQHEQ
+1152 EQ

-1215 ELSSLQKEV
+1215 ELSSLQKEL

-1286 KTLIHTHTQK
+1286 KTQIHTHIQK

-1362 SKIRC
+1362 SKIQC

-1446 TKQEREQMESMVDQ
+1446 TRQEREQMESMVDQ
-1460 YKAKLQDSQQCL
+1460 YKAKLQDSQQSL

-1589 VDRRTVDQ
+1589 VDRRSVDQ

>member
-1 MEDTVPESV
+1 MEQDTSPGFV
-10 ASPPS
+10 ASSPPA
-15 GAAKSKLDTLSKDD
+15 GAKSKLDTLSKDD

-44 KSKCADLEKEVDT
+44 KSKCADLETEVDT

-62 TGNSD
+62 KGNSG
-67 DSVIQELTERMSAL
+67 DSIIQELTERMSAL

-92 VLLRKENEKVK
+92 VLLRKENEKIK
-103 HREQDAVRKLATLQG
+103 HREQDAVGKLATLLG
-118 ELNHA
+118 ELDQA
-123 KEDHQKKMATF
+123 KEDHQKKIAAL
-134 EKTMHVSQAKHKEE
+134 EKSLDASQAKHKEE

-155 LREKDE
+155 LREKEE

-166 ESEREKE
+166 EREREKE
-173 KHREREKEDTN
+173 KQREREDSGE
-184 DSVEAV
+184 SVEAV
-190 SHSLESQILSLQTEL
+190 SRSLESQILSLQTEL
-205 AVAVERSAQ
+205 AAAMERSAQ
-214 EAAVLQEDHQRAQ
+214 EAAALQEDHQRAL

-239 ELAQHSMQHEE
+239 ELAQHSVQHEE

-309 LSQIDASDG
+309 VSQIDASDG
-318 ETETGQLRSALE
+318 ETERGQLRSALE
-330 DLQSQNTMLQDE
+330 DQQSQNTMLQDE
-342 LTFLGNVKTQL
+342 LIFLGNVKTEL
-353 EAELERMREEFQTE
+353 EAELEREAQAF
-367 KEELEFK
+367 
-374 IDELLMT
+374 
-381 REGATP
+381 
-387 DLNMTPYR
+387 
-395 DPLNPATP
+395 
-403 KCDLQEV
+403 
-410 PALTQLQQSGPQREP
+410 TQLQLSGPQRDP
-425 AYCLPASS
+425 VDSLP
-433 ASPSSPFPDT
+433 ASPSSPRQSLSSPVPGA
-443 DHQSLTLEE
+443 DHQSLTLQE

-461 ELRTQCETLAS
+461 ELRAQCETLAREKS
-472 KNTQAVGECES
+472 QAVGECES
-483 LAKERCQAVDE
+483 LARERRQVVAE
-494 CEYLARERGQAVA
+494 CESLAIDRSQAVA
-507 ECEHTRDILRGLETE
+507 EYERTRDILRGLETE
-522 LGQRTGDFV
+522 LGHRTGDIA

-542 SAIHELQE
+542 SAVQELQE
-550 RVRGLTEERESLVE
+550 RVTGLTEERDGLVE
-564 KLRVLNEDRESLL
+564 RVRGLDEDRASLL
-577 EEVQGLEKR
+577 EKVQGLEKR

-608 EEKTELALE
+608 EEKNALALE
-617 FKTSLEEKTELALE
+617 LKDSVEAQ
-631 FKTSLE
+631 
-637 EKTVLASE
+637 TVLASE
-645 LKASLEEQT
+645 LKASLEVQT
-654 ALTLELK
+654 ALAVELRV
-661 ASVEDL
+661 SVEDL
-667 SRQNGEI
+667 IRQNGEI
-674 LSQLQMKESALQEL
+674 VSQLQMKESAVQEL
-688 EDSLNVVCTE
+688 EETLNVVSTA
-698 RDQTLSALQEREM
+698 RDITLSALQDREM
-711 EVVRLKE
+711 EVVRLREERERE
-718 VEGRQGQR
+718 VEESQGQR
-726 ERVAELQAR
+726 EEVAELQAH
-735 IEELEKERSLLKS
+735 IEELEKERSLLKNNLEEVQRERS
-748 SLGEVQGSPGE
+748 EKVQGSPGE

-774 RSLLKSS
+774 RSLLRSN
-781 LGEVQGSPGEEVEE
+781 LGEV
-795 LQARIEE
+795 
-802 LEKER
+802 
-807 SLLKS
+807 
-812 SLWEVQ
+812 
-818 GSPGEEVEELQAR
+818 
-831 IEELEKERS
+831 
-840 LLKSSLGEVQGRPGE
+840 
-855 EVEELQARIEELEKE
+855 
-870 RSLLKSS
+870 
-877 LGEVQGRPGE
+877 
-887 EVEELQARI
+887 
-896 EELEKERSL
+896 
-905 LKSSLGE
+905 
-912 VQGRPGEE
+912 
-920 VEELQACVEE
+920 
-930 LEKERNLLKCNL
+930 
-942 GELVGDTEA
+942 VGDTEA
-951 LQRDLVEMKLANE
+951 LQRDLREMKLVNE

-972 LLAQVSNATETL
+972 LLTQVSQATETL
-984 ADKEREQRV
+984 ADREREGEVEEEQAEKER
-993 GGEMEREEEEKQEER
+993 RE
-1008 RALQQQL
+1008 LQQQL
-1015 TEKDKVISQLK
+1015 TEKDTVISQLR
-1026 SEMAVLQSTASTVSE
+1026 SEMAGLQSTTQSPVSE
-1041 EKNTDIEFTEKIALL
+1041 ENTANVFTEKIALL
-1056 EKESKEKNERMNKI
+1056 EKERKEKDERMNKI

-1102 EKVTS
+1102 ERVTS

-1126 DRQTEQLDKE
+1126 DRQTEELDKE

-1163 LWSEREDLMTGME
+1163 LWSEREDLMTGLE

-1189 AELHRQTDTLNRDHQ
+1189 AELHRQTDTLNRDLQ

-1224 EELTAQLRRQKQQS
+1224 EELTVQLRRQKQQS
-1238 QQTARELEQLRK
+1238 QQTTQELEQLRK

-1271 LNTNLSE
+1271 LNTKLSE

-1286 KTLIHTHTQK
+1286 KTQINTHTQQ
-1296 EDTLNQEIEGLKSQ
+1296 EVSLNQEIEGLKSQ
-1310 LDQGEDKGAKM
+1310 LDQGEDKSSKM

-1329 KDLADAKRQEA
+1329 KDLADTKRQEA
-1340 SQMMTLASLKGELE
+1340 IQMMTLASLKGELE
-1354 THQQELEN
+1354 AHQQQLEN
-1362 SKIRC
+1362 SKIQYC
-1367 CDLSGERHRL
+1367 ELTAERHRL
-1377 HEQLRTLTEQQQ
+1377 QEQLRTLTEQQQ
-1389 RTSSTLQHRLTSL
+1389 RTSSSLQHRLTTL
-1402 QQEFNTA
+1402 QQEANTA
-1409 QAELSFVT
+1409 KAELSSVT
-1417 TEFDSYKVRV
+1417 AEFDSYKVRV
-1427 HNVLKQQKNKS
+1427 HNVLKQQKNKT
-1438 SAQSDGHA
+1438 SAQSDGDA
-1446 TKQEREQMESMVDQ
+1446 TKQERDQMESMVDQ
-1460 YKAKLQDSQQCL
+1460 YKAKLQDSQQSL
-1472 AVSTAEF
+1472 AVSTAEL

-1508 ERLLSLQ
+1508 ERLMSLQ
-1515 AESMSLRTELA
+1515 AEIMSTRTEHA
-1526 QTVGQLTSQAD
+1526 QTVGQLTSQAE

-1575 QSQTAPVQTSRKPV
+1575 QKQTSPAPVQTSRKPV
-1589 VDRRTVDQ
+1589 VDRRPVDQ
-1597 GAMGGLG
+1597 GGMGGLGLG

-1619 ETTETESLSLPHTP
+1619 ETSETESLSPTHTH

-1661 LSQKLATATRSM
+1661 LNQKLTTATRSM
-1673 EHMNMLLHETEA
+1673 EHMNSLLHETEA

-1728 FLQSGSERRALLPV
+1728 FLQSGSERQALLPV

-1766 VGGAK
+1766 VGGAR

>member
-1 MEDTVPESV
+1 MEQDTVPESV

-29 LIKFAKKQMAAIQKM
+29 LIKFAKKQMSAIQKM
-44 KSKCADLEKEVDT
+44 KSKCADIEKEVDT

-92 VLLRKENEKVK
+92 VLLRKENDKVK
-103 HREQDAVRKLATLQG
+103 QREQDAVRKLATLQG
-118 ELNHA
+118 ELNQA

-173 KHREREKEDTN
+173 KHKEREKEDTN
-184 DSVEAV
+184 NSVEAV

-205 AVAVERSAQ
+205 AAAVERSAQ

-381 REGATP
+381 RESATP

-395 DPLNPATP
+395 DPLSPATP

-425 AYCLPASS
+425 AYSLPASS

-461 ELRTQCETLAS
+461 ELRTQCETLAR

-542 SAIHELQE
+542 SAIQELQE

-608 EEKTELALE
+608 EEKT
-617 FKTSLEEKTELALE
+617 
-631 FKTSLE
+631 
-637 EKTVLASE
+637 VLASE

-674 LSQLQMKESALQEL
+674 LSQLQMKESAVQEL
-688 EDSLNVVCTE
+688 EDSLNVMSTE
-698 RDQTLSALQEREM
+698 RDQTLSALQEREI
-711 EVVRLKE
+711 EVVRLRE

-759 EVEELQARIEELEKE
+759 EVEELQA
-774 RSLLKSS
+774 
-781 LGEVQGSPGEEVEE
+781 
-795 LQARIEE
+795 
-802 LEKER
+802 
-807 SLLKS
+807 
-812 SLWEVQ
+812 
-818 GSPGEEVEELQAR
+818 
-831 IEELEKERS
+831 
-840 LLKSSLGEVQGRPGE
+840 
-855 EVEELQARIEELEKE
+855 
-870 RSLLKSS
+870 
-877 LGEVQGRPGE
+877 
-887 EVEELQARI
+887 
-896 EELEKERSL
+896 
-905 LKSSLGE
+905 
-912 VQGRPGEE
+912 
-920 VEELQACVEE
+920 CVEE

-942 GELVGDTEA
+942 WELVGDTEA

-964 KMRTENQE
+964 KMRAENQE

-984 ADKEREQRV
+984 ADKEREQKV
-993 GGEMEREEEEKQEER
+993 GGVMEREEEEEKQEER

-1041 EKNTDIEFTEKIALL
+1041 ENTAIEFTEKIALL

-1189 AELHRQTDTLNRDHQ
+1189 AELHRQTDTLNRDHH

-1215 ELSSLQKEV
+1215 ELSSLQKEL

-1286 KTLIHTHTQK
+1286 KTQIHTHIQK

-1310 LDQGEDKGAKM
+1310 LDQGEDKSAKM

-1362 SKIRC
+1362 SKIQC

-1446 TKQEREQMESMVDQ
+1446 TRQEREQMESLVDQ
-1460 YKAKLQDSQQCL
+1460 YKAKLQDSQQSL

-1554 RTTVET
+1554 RATVET

>member
-1 MEDTVPESV
+1 MEDTGSESV

-92 VLLRKENEKVK
+92 VLLRKENEKAK
-103 HREQDAVRKLATLQG
+103 QREQDAIRKLATLQG
-118 ELNHA
+118 ELNQA

-134 EKTMHVSQAKHKEE
+134 EKAMHVSQAKHKEE

-161 SDREK
+161 RD
-166 ESEREKE
+166 REKE

-190 SHSLESQILSLQTEL
+190 SHSLKSQILSLQTEL
-205 AVAVERSAQ
+205 AAAVERSAQ
-214 EAAVLQEDHQRAQ
+214 EAAALQEDHQRAQ

-395 DPLNPATP
+395 DPLSPATP

-425 AYCLPASS
+425 AYSLPASS

-461 ELRTQCETLAS
+461 ELRNQCETLARE
-472 KNTQAVGECES
+472 NTQAVGECES
-483 LAKERCQAVDE
+483 LARERRQAVDE

-542 SAIHELQE
+542 SAIQELQE

-564 KLRVLNEDRESLL
+564 KLRVLNEDRDSLL
-577 EEVQGLEKR
+577 EKVQGLEKK

-597 EGLKEQLQTSL
+597 EGLKEQLQ
-608 EEKTELALE
+608 
-617 FKTSLEEKTELALE
+617 
-631 FKTSLE
+631 TSLE

-674 LSQLQMKESALQEL
+674 LSQLQMKESAVQEL
-688 EDSLNVVCTE
+688 EDSLNVVSTE
-698 RDQTLSALQEREM
+698 RNQTLSALQEM
-711 EVVRLKE
+711 EVVRLRE

-726 ERVAELQAR
+726 EKVAELQAR
-735 IEELEKERSLLKS
+735 IQELEKERSLLKS

-759 EVEELQARIEELEKE
+759 EVEELQA
-774 RSLLKSS
+774 
-781 LGEVQGSPGEEVEE
+781 
-795 LQARIEE
+795 
-802 LEKER
+802 
-807 SLLKS
+807 
-812 SLWEVQ
+812 
-818 GSPGEEVEELQAR
+818 
-831 IEELEKERS
+831 
-840 LLKSSLGEVQGRPGE
+840 
-855 EVEELQARIEELEKE
+855 
-870 RSLLKSS
+870 
-877 LGEVQGRPGE
+877 
-887 EVEELQARI
+887 
-896 EELEKERSL
+896 
-905 LKSSLGE
+905 
-912 VQGRPGEE
+912 
-920 VEELQACVEE
+920 CVEK

-951 LQRDLVEMKLANE
+951 LQRDLGEMKLANE
-964 KMRTENQE
+964 KIRTENQE
-972 LLAQVSNATETL
+972 LLAQVSNTTETL
-984 ADKEREQRV
+984 ADKEREQKV
-993 GGEMEREEEEKQEER
+993 GGETEREEEKQEER

-1041 EKNTDIEFTEKIALL
+1041 ENTEFTEKIALL

-1102 EKVTS
+1102 ERVTS

-1163 LWSEREDLMTGME
+1163 LRSEREDLKTGME

-1215 ELSSLQKEV
+1215 ELSSLQKEG

-1238 QQTARELEQLRK
+1238 QQTAQELEQLRK

-1271 LNTNLSE
+1271 LNTKLSE

-1286 KTLIHTHTQK
+1286 KTQIHTHTQK

-1310 LDQGEDKGAKM
+1310 LDQGEDKSAKM

-1340 SQMMTLASLKGELE
+1340 SQMMTLASLKGDLE
-1354 THQQELEN
+1354 THQQKLEN
-1362 SKIRC
+1362 SKIQC

-1389 RTSSTLQHRLTSL
+1389 RTSSSLQHRLTSL
-1402 QQEFNTA
+1402 QQEANTA
-1409 QAELSFVT
+1409 KAELSFVT

-1460 YKAKLQDSQQCL
+1460 YKAKLQDSQQSL

-1560 LQNQMTRLENQLFTL
+1560 LQNQMTRLENQLFIL

-1604 LSDLQSMA
+1604 LGLSDLQSMA

-1619 ETTETESLSLPHTP
+1619 ETTETESLSPPHTP

-1728 FLQSGSERRALLPV
+1728 FLRSGSERRALLPV

>member
-1 MEDTVPESV
+1 MEDTGSESV

-92 VLLRKENEKVK
+92 VLLRKENEKAK
-103 HREQDAVRKLATLQG
+103 QREQDAIRKLATLQG
-118 ELNHA
+118 ELNQA
-123 KEDHQKKMATF
+123 KEDQQKKMATF

-161 SDREK
+161 RD
-166 ESEREKE
+166 REKE

-190 SHSLESQILSLQTEL
+190 SHSLKLQILSLQTEL
-205 AVAVERSAQ
+205 AAAVERSAQ
-214 EAAVLQEDHQRAQ
+214 EAAALQEDHQRAQ

-233 VENLRE
+233 VENIRE

-395 DPLNPATP
+395 DPLSPATP

-410 PALTQLQQSGPQREP
+410 PALTHLQQSGPQREP
-425 AYCLPASS
+425 AYSLPASS

-461 ELRTQCETLAS
+461 ELRNQCETLARE
-472 KNTQAVGECES
+472 NTQAVGECES
-483 LAKERCQAVDE
+483 LARERRQAVDE

-542 SAIHELQE
+542 SAIQELQE

-564 KLRVLNEDRESLL
+564 KLRGLNEDRDSLL
-577 EEVQGLEKR
+577 EKIQGLEKR

-597 EGLKEQLQTSL
+597 EGLKEHLQ
-608 EEKTELALE
+608 
-617 FKTSLEEKTELALE
+617 TSLEEKTELALE

-674 LSQLQMKESALQEL
+674 LSQLQMKESAVQEL
-688 EDSLNVVCTE
+688 EDSLNVVSTE
-698 RDQTLSALQEREM
+698 RDQTLSALQEM
-711 EVVRLKE
+711 EVVRLRE

-726 ERVAELQAR
+726 ERVAELQAC

-759 EVEELQARIEELEKE
+759 EVEELQA
-774 RSLLKSS
+774 
-781 LGEVQGSPGEEVEE
+781 
-795 LQARIEE
+795 
-802 LEKER
+802 
-807 SLLKS
+807 
-812 SLWEVQ
+812 
-818 GSPGEEVEELQAR
+818 
-831 IEELEKERS
+831 
-840 LLKSSLGEVQGRPGE
+840 
-855 EVEELQARIEELEKE
+855 
-870 RSLLKSS
+870 
-877 LGEVQGRPGE
+877 
-887 EVEELQARI
+887 
-896 EELEKERSL
+896 
-905 LKSSLGE
+905 
-912 VQGRPGEE
+912 
-920 VEELQACVEE
+920 CVEK

-951 LQRDLVEMKLANE
+951 LQRDLGEMKLANE

-972 LLAQVSNATETL
+972 LLAQVSNTTETL
-984 ADKEREQRV
+984 ADKEREQKV
-993 GGEMEREEEEKQEER
+993 GAETEREEEKQEER

-1041 EKNTDIEFTEKIALL
+1041 KNTEFTEKIGTFLITTVM
-1056 EKESKEKNERMNKI
+1056 ENFRTGNWDTMTSKHRG
-1070 KAVAVKAR
+1070 AV
-1078 KELDTSRKEA
+1078 
-1088 VSLKEEVEV
+1088 
-1097 LKAER
+1097 
-1102 EKVTS
+1102 
-1107 SMKDI
+1107 
-1112 IHGAEGYKNLQLDY
+1112 
-1126 DRQTEQLDKE
+1126 
-1136 REKVEGAEKQI
+1136 
-1147 SELTK
+1147 LT
-1152 RLNTAVQQHEQ
+1152 V
-1163 LWSEREDLMTGME
+1163 
-1176 TLRST
+1176 
-1181 VRQMEGQT
+1181 
-1189 AELHRQTDTLNRDHQ
+1189 
-1204 AERLLKEQKTK
+1204 
-1215 ELSSLQKEV
+1215 
-1224 EELTAQLRRQKQQS
+1224 
-1238 QQTARELEQLRK
+1238 
-1250 EAQQSSLLDME
+1250 
-1261 MADYE
+1261 
-1266 RLVKE
+1266 
-1271 LNTNLSE
+1271 
-1278 KDVCVEEL
+1278 
-1286 KTLIHTHTQK
+1286 
-1296 EDTLNQEIEGLKSQ
+1296 
-1310 LDQGEDKGAKM
+1310 
-1321 KQLLVKTK
+1321 
-1329 KDLADAKRQEA
+1329 
-1340 SQMMTLASLKGELE
+1340 
-1354 THQQELEN
+1354 
-1362 SKIRC
+1362 
-1367 CDLSGERHRL
+1367 
-1377 HEQLRTLTEQQQ
+1377 
-1389 RTSSTLQHRLTSL
+1389 SSTSINVWCV
-1402 QQEFNTA
+1402 FCF

-1460 YKAKLQDSQQCL
+1460 YKAKLQDSQQSL

-1604 LSDLQSMA
+1604 LGLSDLQSMA

-1619 ETTETESLSLPHTP
+1619 ETTETESLSPPHTP

-1673 EHMNMLLHETEA
+1673 EHMNSLLHETEA

-1728 FLQSGSERRALLPV
+1728 FLRSGSERRALLPV
-1742 IHTMLQLSPEEKN
+1742 IHTMLKLSPEEKN

>member
-1 MEDTVPESV
+1 MEQDTVPESV

-103 HREQDAVRKLATLQG
+103 QREQDAVRKLATLQG
-118 ELNHA
+118 ELNQA

-184 DSVEAV
+184 NSVEAV

-205 AVAVERSAQ
+205 AAAVERSAQ

-395 DPLNPATP
+395 DPLSPATP

-410 PALTQLQQSGPQREP
+410 PALTQLQQSGSQREP
-425 AYCLPASS
+425 AYSLPASS

-461 ELRTQCETLAS
+461 ELRTQCETLAR

-507 ECEHTRDILRGLETE
+507 ECEHTRDILKGLETE

-531 RQYEAMKEQGA
+531 RQCEAMKEQGA
-542 SAIHELQE
+542 SAIQELQE

-617 FKTSLEEKTELALE
+617 FKTSLEEKT
-631 FKTSLE
+631 
-637 EKTVLASE
+637 VLASE

-674 LSQLQMKESALQEL
+674 LSQLQMKESAVQEL
-688 EDSLNVVCTE
+688 EDSLNEVSTE

-711 EVVRLKE
+711 EVVRLRE

-748 SLGEVQGSPGE
+748 SLGEVQGS
-759 EVEELQARIEELEKE
+759 
-774 RSLLKSS
+774 
-781 LGEVQGSPGEEVEE
+781 
-795 LQARIEE
+795 
-802 LEKER
+802 
-807 SLLKS
+807 
-812 SLWEVQ
+812 
-818 GSPGEEVEELQAR
+818 
-831 IEELEKERS
+831 
-840 LLKSSLGEVQGRPGE
+840 
-855 EVEELQARIEELEKE
+855 
-870 RSLLKSS
+870 
-877 LGEVQGRPGE
+877 
-887 EVEELQARI
+887 
-896 EELEKERSL
+896 
-905 LKSSLGE
+905 
-912 VQGRPGEE
+912 PGEE

-984 ADKEREQRV
+984 ADKEREQKV
-993 GGEMEREEEEKQEER
+993 GGETEREEEEKQEER

-1026 SEMAVLQSTASTVSE
+1026 SQMAVLQSTASTVSE
-1041 EKNTDIEFTEKIALL
+1041 ENTAIEFTEKIALL

-1286 KTLIHTHTQK
+1286 KTQIHTHTQK

-1340 SQMMTLASLKGELE
+1340 SQMMTLASLKRELE

-1362 SKIRC
+1362 SKIQC

-1389 RTSSTLQHRLTSL
+1389 RTSSTLQHRLSSL

-1446 TKQEREQMESMVDQ
+1446 TRQEREQMESMVDQ
-1460 YKAKLQDSQQCL
+1460 YKAKLQDSQQSL

>member
-1 MEDTVPESV
+1 
-10 ASPPS
+10 
-15 GAAKSKLDTLSKDD
+15 
-29 LIKFAKKQMAAIQKM
+29 MAAIQKM

-57 LKSQP
+57 LQSQP

-103 HREQDAVRKLATLQG
+103 QREQDAVRKLATLQE
-118 ELNHA
+118 ELNQA

-166 ESEREKE
+166 E

-184 DSVEAV
+184 DSVDAV

-205 AVAVERSAQ
+205 AAAVERSAL
-214 EAAVLQEDHQRAQ
+214 EAAALQEDHQRAQ

-288 EEEEEPSGRSSGIAR
+288 EEEEEPGGRSSGIAR

-353 EAELERMREEFQTE
+353 EADLERMREEFQTE

-374 IDELLMT
+374 INELLMT

-395 DPLNPATP
+395 DPLSPATP

-425 AYCLPASS
+425 AYSMPASS
-433 ASPSSPFPDT
+433 ANPSSPTQSLSSPFPDT

-461 ELRTQCETLAS
+461 ELRTQCETLAIE
-472 KNTQAVGECES
+472 NTQAVGECES
-483 LAKERCQAVDE
+483 LAKERRQAVDE

-507 ECEHTRDILRGLETE
+507 ECEHTRDILIGLETE

-542 SAIHELQE
+542 SAIQELQE

-564 KLRVLNEDRESLL
+564 KLRVLNEDRDSLL
-577 EEVQGLEKR
+577 EKVQGMEKR
-586 LESFLEQTQAA
+586 LESSLEQTQAA

-617 FKTSLEEKTELALE
+617 FKNSLEEKTL
-631 FKTSLE
+631 
-637 EKTVLASE
+637 LASE

-661 ASVEDL
+661 ASVEDV

-674 LSQLQMKESALQEL
+674 LSQLQMKESAVQEL
-688 EDSLNVVCTE
+688 EDSLNVVSTE

-711 EVVRLKE
+711 EVVRLREERE

-726 ERVAELQAR
+726 EKVAELLAR

-748 SLGEVQGSPGE
+748 SLGEVQGSPGK
-759 EVEELQARIEELEKE
+759 EVEDLQSCIEELEKE
-774 RSLLKSS
+774 RS
-781 LGEVQGSPGEEVEE
+781 
-795 LQARIEE
+795 
-802 LEKER
+802 
-807 SLLKS
+807 
-812 SLWEVQ
+812 
-818 GSPGEEVEELQAR
+818 
-831 IEELEKERS
+831 
-840 LLKSSLGEVQGRPGE
+840 
-855 EVEELQARIEELEKE
+855 
-870 RSLLKSS
+870 
-877 LGEVQGRPGE
+877 
-887 EVEELQARI
+887 
-896 EELEKERSL
+896 
-905 LKSSLGE
+905 
-912 VQGRPGEE
+912 
-920 VEELQACVEE
+920 
-930 LEKERNLLKCNL
+930 LLKCNL

-951 LQRDLVEMKLANE
+951 LQRDLGEMKLANE

-972 LLAQVSNATETL
+972 LLAQVRNTTETL
-984 ADKEREQRV
+984 ADKEREQKG
-993 GGEMEREEEEKQEER
+993 GGETGREEEEKQEER
-1008 RALQQQL
+1008 RELQQQREEEEKQEERRELQQQREEEEKQEERRELQQQREEEEKQEERRELQQQREEEEKQEERRELQQQL

-1041 EKNTDIEFTEKIALL
+1041 ENTASEFTEKIALL
-1056 EKESKEKNERMNKI
+1056 EKESKEKDERMNKI

-1088 VSLKEEVEV
+1088 VSLKEEMKV

-1102 EKVTS
+1102 ERVTS

-1126 DRQTEQLDKE
+1126 DRQTEKLDKE
-1136 REKVEGAEKQI
+1136 REKVEAVEKQI

-1189 AELHRQTDTLNRDHQ
+1189 AELHRQTDTLSRDHQ

-1238 QQTARELEQLRK
+1238 QQTAQELEQLRK

-1271 LNTNLSE
+1271 LNTKLSE

-1286 KTLIHTHTQK
+1286 KTQIHTHTQK
-1296 EDTLNQEIEGLKSQ
+1296 EYTLNQEIEGLKSQ
-1310 LDQGEDKGAKM
+1310 LDQGEDKSTKM

-1340 SQMMTLASLKGELE
+1340 SQVMTLACLKGELE
-1354 THQQELEN
+1354 THQQQLEN
-1362 SKIRC
+1362 SKIQC

-1377 HEQLRTLTEQQQ
+1377 QEQLRTLMEQQQ
-1389 RTSSTLQHRLTSL
+1389 RTSSSLQHRLTTL
-1402 QQEFNTA
+1402 QQEANTA
-1409 QAELSFVT
+1409 KAELSFVT

-1460 YKAKLQDSQQCL
+1460 YKAKLQDSQQSL

-1604 LSDLQSMA
+1604 LGLSDLQTMA

-1619 ETTETESLSLPHTP
+1619 ETTETESLSPTHTP
-1633 LPSLEHLLTSPDP
+1633 LPSLEQLLTSPDP
-1646 KQEPFVWQVEPTKEE
+1646 KQEPVVWQVEPTKEE

-1673 EHMNMLLHETEA
+1673 EHMNSLLHETEA

-1728 FLQSGSERRALLPV
+1728 FLRSGSERRALLPV

>member
-1 MEDTVPESV
+1 MEDPVSESV

-29 LIKFAKKQMAAIQKM
+29 LIKFAKKQMAAIQKI

-57 LKSQP
+57 LKSLP

-67 DSVIQELTERMSAL
+67 DSVIQEMTERMSAL

-103 HREQDAVRKLATLQG
+103 QREQDAVRKLATLQG
-118 ELNHA
+118 ELNQA
-123 KEDHQKKMATF
+123 KEDHQ
-134 EKTMHVSQAKHKEE
+134 KTMHVSQAKHKEE
-148 VEFFQRL
+148 VKFFQRL

-205 AVAVERSAQ
+205 AAAVERSAQ

-395 DPLNPATP
+395 DPLSPATP

-410 PALTQLQQSGPQREP
+410 PALIQLQQSGPQREP
-425 AYCLPASS
+425 AYSLPASS

-443 DHQSLTLEE
+443 VHQSLTLEE

-461 ELRTQCETLAS
+461 ELRTQCETLAR

-483 LAKERCQAVDE
+483 LAKERCRAVDE

-542 SAIHELQE
+542 SAIQELQE

-564 KLRVLNEDRESLL
+564 TLRVLNEDRESLL
-577 EEVQGLEKR
+577 EKVQSLEKR

-597 EGLKEQLQTSL
+597 EGLKEQLQ
-608 EEKTELALE
+608 
-617 FKTSLEEKTELALE
+617 TSLEEKTELALE

-667 SRQNGEI
+667 SRQNGDI
-674 LSQLQMKESALQEL
+674 LSQLQMKESAVQEL
-688 EDSLNVVCTE
+688 EETVNVVSTE
-698 RDQTLSALQEREM
+698 RDQTLSALQDREM
-711 EVVRLKE
+711 EVVRLRE
-718 VEGRQGQR
+718 VEGREGQR

-748 SLGEVQGSPGE
+748 SLGEVQGSPGEEVEELQARIEELEKERSLLKNSLGEVQGSPGEEVEELQARIEELEKERSLLKNSLGEVQGSPGE

-807 SLLKS
+807 SLLK
-812 SLWEVQ
+812 
-818 GSPGEEVEELQAR
+818 
-831 IEELEKERS
+831 
-840 LLKSSLGEVQGRPGE
+840 
-855 EVEELQARIEELEKE
+855 
-870 RSLLKSS
+870 
-877 LGEVQGRPGE
+877 
-887 EVEELQARI
+887 
-896 EELEKERSL
+896 
-905 LKSSLGE
+905 
-912 VQGRPGEE
+912 
-920 VEELQACVEE
+920 
-930 LEKERNLLKCNL
+930 CNL

-951 LQRDLVEMKLANE
+951 LQRDLVEMKLANQ

-984 ADKEREQRV
+984 ADKEREQKV
-993 GGEMEREEEEKQEER
+993 GGETERAEEEKQEEK

-1041 EKNTDIEFTEKIALL
+1041 ENTAIELTEKIALL
-1056 EKESKEKNERMNKI
+1056 EKESKEKDERMNKI

-1271 LNTNLSE
+1271 LNTKLSE

-1286 KTLIHTHTQK
+1286 KTQIHTHTQK

-1310 LDQGEDKGAKM
+1310 LDQCEDKGAKM

-1362 SKIRC
+1362 SKIQC

-1438 SAQSDGHA
+1438 SAQSDGHV

-1460 YKAKLQDSQQCL
+1460 YKAKLQDSQQSL